1 MNFILDFFY
10 EFNSVLPIVD
20 DLVVYYKDSLT
31 LLTLGAFINPF
42 YSNILC
48 CFYFYWLVY
57 YNAIFYI
64 FLCFYWLQLLI
75 YDNYMHSDG

>member
-48 CFYFYWLVY
+48 CFYFY
-57 YNAIFYI
+57 
-64 FLCFYWLQLLI
+64 
-75 YDNYMHSDG
+75 